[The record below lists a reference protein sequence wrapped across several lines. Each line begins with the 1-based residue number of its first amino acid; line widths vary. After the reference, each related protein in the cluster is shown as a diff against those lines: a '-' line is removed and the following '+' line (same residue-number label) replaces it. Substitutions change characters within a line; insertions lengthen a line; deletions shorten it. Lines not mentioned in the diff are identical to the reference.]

1 MPSGYFLTDVM
12 MMLDQ
17 EFFAEKLLV
26 GHERKLHL
34 AAHEGVKLKKLVGAV
49 RALWRS
55 SPSANHPK
63 VNQLKSL
70 LRKSPPVVKKVSWIC
85 IIGHVTLSIGFCFE
99 PCAKPCYQKYT
110 FDGVMG
116 PSHLSRPRPLTI
128 LGMKPRAI
136 QKSSQLMTHLE
147 LIYSQQTR
155 RMLRSLRL

>member
-1 MPSGYFLTDVM
+1 MYRLYHQKHKTKPLLNQGEASELLCRICRSYKVPSGYFLIDVV

-26 GHERKLHL
+26 GHEQKLHL

-70 LRKSPPVVKKVSWIC
+70 LRKSPSQSTDKEFVSWI
-85 IIGHVTLSIGFCFE
+85 
-99 PCAKPCYQKYT
+99 Y
-110 FDGVMG
+110 
-116 PSHLSRPRPLTI
+116 HLSCDPFHHGVLLSTKRET
-128 LGMKPRAI
+128 M
-136 QKSSQLMTHLE
+136 
-147 LIYSQQTR
+147 
-155 RMLRSLRL
+155 